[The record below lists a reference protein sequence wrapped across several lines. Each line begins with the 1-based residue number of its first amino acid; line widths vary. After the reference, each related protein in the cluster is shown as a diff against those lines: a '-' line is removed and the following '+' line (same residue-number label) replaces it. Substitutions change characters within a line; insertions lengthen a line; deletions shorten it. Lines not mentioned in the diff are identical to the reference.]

1 MEPTTKD
8 GRSPAVA
15 KLLRVL
21 VAGGVAMA
29 GVTAP
34 MVAGADDK
42 TTLGS
47 LGPARPVCSALERSI
62 SRTASV
68 VGMTLSGFRDS
79 ASMPRLT
86 SGLAQTLLANLP
98 AERASGTFDLRENS
112 IGIFRPFKLGRRRVV
127 AGQVVVDRGRCRSAR
142 WRARVDS
149 RRP

>member
-42 TTLGS
+42 TTPGK
-47 LGPARPVCSALERSI
+47 ADKA
-62 SRTASV
+62 T
-68 VGMTLSGFRDS
+68 
-79 ASMPRLT
+79 
-86 SGLAQTLLANLP
+86 
-98 AERASGTFDLRENS
+98 AERARDAAAAEKAAPRKEEQKGEKKEEKEKAPPED
-112 IGIFRPFKLGRRRVV
+112 
-127 AGQVVVDRGRCRSAR
+127 AGGVKG
-142 WRARVDS
+142 W
-149 RRP
+149 